1 MLVLA
6 MEFSRGA
13 PRALSES
20 DRVGRCDERSST
32 DADDVVEGYG
42 YCHSLKTE

>member
-13 PRALSES
+13 RYLDSETELE
-20 DRVGRCDERSST
+20 VGRTNTRA
-32 DADDVVEGYG
+32 ADR
-42 YCHSLKTE
+42 LK